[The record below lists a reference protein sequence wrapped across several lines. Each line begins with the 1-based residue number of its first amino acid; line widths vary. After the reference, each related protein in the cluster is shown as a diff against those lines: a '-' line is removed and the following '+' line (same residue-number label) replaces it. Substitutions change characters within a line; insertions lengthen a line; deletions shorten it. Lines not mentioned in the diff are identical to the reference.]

1 MQITTYT
8 VAPALPE
15 ALTRLQELAHNLWWC
30 WNHEAIDLFRR
41 LDHARWEEV
50 EHNPVRL
57 LGVIPQERLETA
69 AADEGFLNQMRRVL
83 ESFDGYRERKVAPEF
98 ETQPIVAYFAA
109 EFGLTECMPLYSGGL
124 AVLAGDH
131 LKSAS
136 DLGLPLVGV
145 GLLYGEGYFQQYL
158 NEEGWQQEVYAEN
171 DFHTMPLGQE
181 RRRDGEPLMIEVT
194 YPEGKVQAQVWSA
207 SVGRVSLY
215 LLDTNL
221 ATNRPEDREI
231 TAHLYGGDMEMRI
244 RQEILLGIGG
254 VRTLDALGKRPAV
267 CHMNEGHSAFQGL
280 ERIRLLMQEEGLS
293 FTEAREAVAAASIF
307 TTHTPVPAGI
317 DVFPLGLV
325 EKYLAAYARDLGL
338 SWSEFATLGR
348 DGSGGD
354 EEFSMAV
361 LALRLSRFHNGVSQ
375 LHGQVARRMWQ
386 NAWPGVPEDEVPIAA
401 ITNGVHFCSWI
412 SHDMA
417 DLFDR
422 YLGPRWRE
430 APGDQ
435 SVWVEVEDIPGEELW
450 RTHERRRERT
460 IAFVRQRLRRQL
472 QQRGALSRDIAL
484 AAEVLNPEA
493 LTIGFG
499 RRFAAYK
506 RATLLL
512 RDPERLE
519 RLLGSEERPVQLII
533 AGKAHPR
540 DDEGKELIRQILQLT
555 RQDRFRRRLVFVEN
569 YDLVVARYLVQ
580 GVDVWL
586 NTPRRPNEASGTSGM
601 KATANGALNVS
612 TRDGWWDECYHID
625 IGWSIG
631 RGEEYDDP
639 AYQDEVES
647 RALYEVLEKEVVP
660 LFYRREADGLPR
672 TWIARMKA
680 AMIQLC
686 PWVNASR
693 MVQEYADRFYRPA
706 GEQWQ
711 RFTRDGGARA
721 RAAAARKQ
729 HLRRH
734 WDEIRVER
742 MEARIPAQLQV
753 GDRFEVVAEVRLG
766 EIDPQEVVVELY
778 HGRIGRRGKIA
789 DGQPVPMEWV
799 KSTGKGT
806 HRFRGRVTCR
816 ASGVHGHALR
826 VRARSEE
833 AAAEFEPGLFSW
845 A

>member
-1 MQITTYT
+1 MQIASYS

-15 ALTRLQELAHNLWWC
+15 PLTRLQELAHNLWWC
-30 WNHEAIDLFRR
+30 WNHQAIDLFRR
-41 LDHARWEEV
+41 LDYALWEEV
-50 EHNPVRL
+50 DHNPVRL
-57 LGVIPQERLETA
+57 LGVIDQERLEEA
-69 AADEGFLNQMRRVL
+69 AGDEGFLNQMRRVL
-83 ESFDGYRERKVAPEF
+83 EDFDVYLERGVSPEF
-98 ETQPIVAYFAA
+98 RETPTIAYFAV

-136 DLGLPLVGV
+136 DLGLPLIGV

-171 DFHTMPLGQE
+171 DFHTMPLRLE
-181 RRRDGEPLMIEVT
+181 THRDGTPLLIEVAF
-194 YPEGKVQAQVWSA
+194 PESRVQVQVWGA
-207 SVGRVSLY
+207 QVGRVPLF
-215 LLDTNL
+215 LLDTHI
-221 ATNRPEDREI
+221 AVNRPEDREI

-254 VRTLDALGKRPAV
+254 VRTLEALGRRPGV
-267 CHMNEGHSAFQGL
+267 CHMNEGHSAFLGL
-280 ERIRLLMQEEGLS
+280 ERIRLLIQEEGLS
-293 FTEAREAVAAASIF
+293 FAEAREVAAASIF

-317 DVFPLGLV
+317 DVFPVELV
-325 EKYLAAYARDLGL
+325 ERYFAAYARDLGL
-338 SWSEFATLGR
+338 SWSEFAALGQNS
-348 DGSGGD
+348 SGGGED
-354 EEFSMAV
+354 FSMAV

-386 NAWPGVPEDEVPIAA
+386 NIWPGVPEDEVPIAA

-430 APGDQ
+430 KPSNQ
-435 SVWVEVEDIPGEELW
+435 SIWKEVADIPDEELW

-460 IAFVRQRLRRQL
+460 ITFVRRRLRQQL
-472 QQRGALSRDIAL
+472 LRRGAPSRDISL
-484 AAEVLNPEA
+484 ATEVLNPEA

-519 RLLGSEERPVQLII
+519 RLLCNEERPVQFII

-540 DDEGKELIRQILQLT
+540 DNEGKELIRQIIQLA
-555 RQDRFRRRLVFVEN
+555 RQERFRRRLVFVEN

-612 TRDGWWDECYHID
+612 TLDGWWDEGYHID

-660 LFYRREADGLPR
+660 LFYSRASDGLPR
-672 TWIARMKA
+672 AWIARMKA

-686 PWVNASR
+686 PFVNAHR
-693 MVQEYADRFYRPA
+693 MVQEYAERFYRVA
-706 GEQWQ
+706 GDQWQ
-711 RFTRDGGARA
+711 RFIRDGGMTIRA
-721 RAAAARKQ
+721 IAVRKQ
-729 HLRRH
+729 HLYQH
-734 WDEIRVER
+734 WDEIRVEK
-742 MEARIPAQLQV
+742 IDAQILAKLQV
-753 GDRFEVVAEVRLG
+753 GDRFEVVAEVVLG
-766 EIDPQEVVVELY
+766 EIDPQEVIVELY
-778 HGRIGRRGKIA
+778 HGRIVRHGQIVEGK
-789 DGQPVPMEWV
+789 PVPMEWV
-799 KSTGKGT
+799 ETTGTGK
-806 HRFRGRVTCR
+806 HLFRGWVLCR
-816 ASGVHGHALR
+816 TSGVHGHALR
-826 VRARSEE
+826 IRYCCEE
-833 AAAEFEPGLFSW
+833 SAAEFEPGLFFW